1 MNHIT
6 KRYNIGIS
14 IINNNQGVK
23 TMINKIKAYIWYYS
37 KSIYALIYNKINSML
52 EKIGYFFVGYKV
64 DIEQNQDDIKAI
76 REYKIGLHKFKTLTN
91 DIKAVEI
98 CINLAKSE
106 HESLK
111 NLHNNLALDV
121 SDMNTRLLKLE
132 DFETRTLKEIAQD
145 VLSEKEEY
153 ESQFV
158 VNDERA
164 NIMGLGNRL
173 SQTLINDKKK
183 REEINNLVNALDEAF
198 NYGSYSN
205 KNDIKEIV
213 SNHIGNKL
221 VDDDINA
228 INNNNKVNN
237 CVDEIAKVVYFDYNN
252 NDKQAIKDVIVKHIN
267 LNN

>member
-1 MNHIT
+1 MKYGIASKRGHTINY
-6 KRYNIGIS
+6 KRYFLASKIGNKSMLINIKG
-14 IINNNQGVK
+14 GK
-23 TMINKIKAYIWYYS
+23 TMLNKIRAYIWYYS

-52 EKIGYFFVGYKV
+52 EKVGYHLIGYKV
-64 DIEQNQDDIKAI
+64 DIKAI
-76 REYKIGLHKFKTLTN
+76 EL
-91 DIKAVEI
+91 
-98 CINLAKSE
+98 CINMSKSE

-121 SDMNTRLLKLE
+121 SDMKTRLLKLE
-132 DFETRTLKEIAQD
+132 DFELRTLKEKAQD

-237 CVDEIAKVVYFDYNN
+237 CVDEIAKVVYFDYNKH
-252 NDKQAIKDVIVKHIN
+252 DKQVIKDVIVKHIN